1 MWSDYDV
8 DIDDAD
14 ADDDDVDDDDDDGD
28 DDGRP
33 KKLCSPAPGETDC
46 KSWMKRHERRTH
58 SHLLNLLSGD
68 EVGRMQ

>member
-8 DIDDAD
+8 DIDD
-14 ADDDDVDDDDDDGD
+14 VDDDADD